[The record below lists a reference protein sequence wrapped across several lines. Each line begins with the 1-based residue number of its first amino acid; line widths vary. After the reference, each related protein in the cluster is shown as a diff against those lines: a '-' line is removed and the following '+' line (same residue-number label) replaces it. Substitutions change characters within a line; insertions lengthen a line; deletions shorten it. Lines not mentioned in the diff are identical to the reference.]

1 MNTNDARPWTPP
13 EVTTPSPP
21 PPRKRHRIRT
31 TLIVIGSI
39 LGGFLIFGGI
49 LTAVAGPSGTPVSTA
64 PSVANN
70 PSNPSPP
77 PAPTTPPPPAANP
90 DGTYQGS
97 CDYILGDDPV
107 GGFGPGTAKLIGEID
122 LANTGNVGVI
132 VRTRITWP
140 QEGAAPITARKTVH
154 LPNGADK
161 VVRFSV
167 PMTGDQVD
175 LLQSWQE
182 RHGFKDGCTY
192 HAAFTSTYGQVH

>member
-64 PSVANN
+64 PSVASN

-90 DGTYQGS
+90 DGKYQWSG
-97 CDYILGDDPV
+97 DYLLANGIYDQNY
-107 GGFGPGTAKLIGEID
+107 LIGEVD
-122 LANTGNVGVI
+122 LNNTGNVGEV
-132 VRTRITWP
+132 VRVQFSWP
-140 QEGAAPITARKTVH
+140 QEGTPSITAHKTVR
-154 LPNGADK
+154 LPYGASK
-161 VVRFSV
+161 VVRFRV
-167 PMTGDQVD
+167 PVGSYDQGAQAID

-182 RHGFKDGCTY
+182 HHNGEGYKAKVTLL
-192 HAAFTSTYGQVH
+192 HTYGQVH